1 MFLYNKRFIKLIRKE
16 LKLTQQEMS
25 NLLGISR
32 GSFVTYESGRSKGN
46 HFFHE
51 RMVYLFGIDLRQP
64 EDLHKI
70 VFKDP
75 GKISAAAF
83 AYLEQL
89 EVFDTPEQEP

>member
-1 MFLYNKRFIKLIRKE
+1 MHYYNKRFIKLIRKE

-32 GSFVTYESGRSKGN
+32 GSFVTYEIGRSKGN

-89 EVFDTPEQEP
+89 EVYDAPEQEP